1 LTSEYSKDAE
11 VSRIELMETA
21 GGARQLLES
30 YNTLDSLA
38 KLSDSIV
45 PFYFETLSFIQ
56 PRNIDGSIVR
66 DTARVITTLDHEKS
80 SMNEFIKQK
89 YKLDELEYREVRS
102 LTVRQIKA
110 IKEVV
115 EMYEAKGGMI

>member
-1 LTSEYSKDAE
+1 
-11 VSRIELMETA
+11 META
-21 GGARQLLES
+21 GGAQQLLES